1 MTTTYTEKLAEYM
14 NIIVNSKYIFEVTK
28 CCGYSEFV
36 AEFKSAT
43 LRDLHK
49 SVHAQFFHN
58 DYLELYVTNINE
70 KLIIPNDDTLLNT
83 FINNNWDF
91 FRPLYPIPAAVV
103 YKISFNDSCSHDN
116 NINDENV

>member
-1 MTTTYTEKLAEYM
+1 MDQYTAKLAEYT
-14 NIIVNSKYIFEVTK
+14 NIVVNSKYIFEVTK

-43 LRDLHK
+43 LQDLHK

-58 DYLELYVTNINE
+58 NYLELYVTNINE

-83 FINNNWDF
+83 FINNNRDF
-91 FRPLYPIPAAVV
+91 FRPLYPIPATVV
-103 YKISFNDSCSHDN
+103 YKICFNDSCCH